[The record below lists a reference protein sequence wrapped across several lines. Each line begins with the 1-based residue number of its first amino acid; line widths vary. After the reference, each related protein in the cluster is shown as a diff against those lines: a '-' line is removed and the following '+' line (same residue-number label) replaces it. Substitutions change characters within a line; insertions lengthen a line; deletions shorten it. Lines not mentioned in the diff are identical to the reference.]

1 MKSLA
6 NTLSNINAMREH
18 YDSEFWQTV
27 RNQANAKLA
36 SATRP
41 DGSLIWDKL
50 PKILSSSPK
59 LEKNPVGQDY
69 LANAFYGAPSWA
81 SLMNTC
87 ATATF
92 GCATNCLNESG
103 HGQRHMMNNGVHHV
117 HVARIVRTL
126 IWFNHRSQFKA
137 RVQREI
143 ESLKR
148 RAKALNV
155 PLAIRPNGTTDLRFE
170 KLWPKLFAN
179 NPDVMFW
186 DYTKDMAR
194 NVDSI
199 PNYSLC
205 YSVHENTTD
214 ANIEQA
220 FANGLNCVVVGRLK
234 RTDRK
239 PATYRGRPVVDGD
252 KHDLRFL
259 DPKGYF
265 VLLFAKGN
273 AFGDKTGFVR
283 DVMQLDSVS

>member
-117 HVARIVRTL
+117 HVARMVRTL